1 VKSKAPSSRTEGQ
14 TLNRCF
20 CSNLRRA
27 TRAVTRVYEE
37 EFRSVGFTG
46 STQFHVLSAVN
57 RKGSIRQRDLGQ
69 TLDVD
74 ETTIARTLQPLFQ
87 KGWLTHAE
95 GDDRREKW
103 IATTEAG
110 KKQIEQARPAWE
122 RAQTRIKKVLPANVW
137 EALMES
143 LPKVAQLSE
152 GA

>member
-1 VKSKAPSSRTEGQ
+1 
-14 TLNRCF
+14 
-20 CSNLRRA
+20 
-27 TRAVTRVYEE
+27 
-37 EFRSVGFTG
+37 VGFTG

-74 ETTIARTLQPLFQ
+74 ETTIARTLLPLFQ

-103 IATTEAG
+103 IAATEAG

-122 RAQTRIKKVLPANVW
+122 RAQTRIKKVLPAEVW
-137 EALMES
+137 KSMMES